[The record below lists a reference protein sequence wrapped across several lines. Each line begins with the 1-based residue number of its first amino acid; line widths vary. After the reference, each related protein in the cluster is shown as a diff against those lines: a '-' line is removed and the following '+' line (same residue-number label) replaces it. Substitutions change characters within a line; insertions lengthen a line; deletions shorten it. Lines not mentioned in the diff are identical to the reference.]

1 MPDIFVYLGNISS
14 KTYIIFF
21 DFSYIF
27 SEDRVFFLR
36 LNNSFLKYIICG
48 FYLNNLILQSNVI
61 ILSFCYDQQNSQ
73 QNAQPTY
80 SRPGRSVTFARVAEN
95 WLKIKERTTK
105 PSTYMEYLRSYTVN
119 LKPAFGK
126 YGIGEITR
134 QMIQD
139 YLFSIIDRGRHRTAE
154 KLKLLLNCIFDLA
167 AEDYG
172 IQSPMKKIVLPYRET
187 KKGMAFTKAEERK
200 LVDFCIQKQD
210 NAASSA
216 LLVLLYFGLRQSELK
231 TLRITE
237 DGQLECETSKERMGR
252 NVSIRRIPFTP
263 VFRRVMSYVDFD
275 RARDAN
281 TRTVATTLKRLFPNH
296 HPDELRYTFITRC
309 KECVQ
314 NGNLKIF
321 IASKQP
327 KFNAKSKQ

>member
-105 PSTYMEYLRSYTVN
+105 PSTYKEYLRSYTVN
-119 LKPAFGK
+119 LKPVFGK

-172 IQSPMKKIVLPYRET
+172 IQSPMK
-187 KKGMAFTKAEERK
+187 
-200 LVDFCIQKQD
+200 
-210 NAASSA
+210 
-216 LLVLLYFGLRQSELK
+216 
-231 TLRITE
+231 TLCCSTAK
-237 DGQLECETSKERMGR
+237 S
-252 NVSIRRIPFTP
+252 
-263 VFRRVMSYVDFD
+263 RRV
-275 RARDAN
+275 
-281 TRTVATTLKRLFPNH
+281 
-296 HPDELRYTFITRC
+296 
-309 KECVQ
+309 
-314 NGNLKIF
+314 
-321 IASKQP
+321 
-327 KFNAKSKQ
+327 